1 VLLLVQER
9 IEVWGESATT
19 TVVGLSQQLRRVLGE
34 TDVVRLT
41 VPTNLLMGVIVI
53 VEFPVRPAGSWIEV
67 GLAVIAKSG
76 TFTL

>member
-1 VLLLVQER
+1 V
-9 IEVWGESATT
+9 
-19 TVVGLSQQLRRVLGE
+19 TVVGLSEQLRPVLGE
-34 TDVVRLT
+34 TDFARLT

-53 VEFPVRPAGSWIEV
+53 VEFPVPPARIRIEV

>member
-9 IEVWGESATT
+9 IEVWGESATR
-19 TVVGLSQQLRRVLGE
+19 TVVGLSEQLRPVLGE

-53 VEFPVRPAGSWIEV
+53 VEFPVRPARSWIEV